1 MSHDSNVD
9 AHQLPPSAG
18 SKRPFSHTLSIG
30 VRLLGPSLLVGLVAP
45 ALFPALR
52 KAVRPAAKGFMKGAL
67 SLSESVKEGAVT
79 AREQLTD
86 LLTEVRAEREQEST
100 AVSDPQD
107 RT

>member
-1 MSHDSNVD
+1 MSHDSSIDVD
-9 AHQLPPSAG
+9 QPPLSAG
-18 SKRPFSHTLSIG
+18 SKRPLSHSLATG
-30 VRLLGPSLLVGLVAP
+30 MRLLGPSLLVGLVAP

-52 KAVRPAAKGFMKGAL
+52 KAVRPAAKGLVKGAL

-86 LLTEVRAEREQEST
+86 LLAEVRAEREQEST